1 MRNRFTVFDFPE
13 LFDIHTTG
21 TITLDLFF
29 HCFSSNAITI
39 FQDCAKKISYSD
51 VPWHIAQLAAL
62 EATLGQFASH
72 RTWGALDVEASG
84 GTRVP

>member
-1 MRNRFTVFDFPE
+1 MQLP
-13 LFDIHTTG
+13 
-21 TITLDLFF
+21 
-29 HCFSSNAITI
+29 

-72 RTWGALDVEASG
+72 RTWGALDVEGHGIFRGKNTCSLAKSRYLNVSIPIEVKG
-84 GTRVP
+84 AAG